1 LCVYCSSRLEATESV
16 AGQEGQ
22 CPTCGS
28 AIHIPILDRQNRLID
43 PITREVIKQDPHP
56 VHAYAA
62 AGDRAPK
69 ILRNAEGAQI
79 IQCPRCN
86 ASSPIAAN
94 NCRNCGMP
102 FTMEGT
108 TLEAQGS
115 SNGFSVAALVL
126 GIVGIPAGCAFIP
139 SLLAIIFGIVALS
152 QIAKSGGEGGGKG
165 MAVAGIVCG
174 AGGLGL
180 GLLWAMK

>member
-1 LCVYCSSRLEATESV
+1 
-16 AGQEGQ
+16 
-22 CPTCGS
+22 
-28 AIHIPILDRQNRLID
+28 
-43 PITREVIKQDPHP
+43 
-56 VHAYAA
+56 
-62 AGDRAPK
+62 
-69 ILRNAEGAQI
+69 
-79 IQCPRCN
+79 
-86 ASSPIAAN
+86 
-94 NCRNCGMP
+94 MP